1 MTDPKP
7 APESLSKFYDVDI
20 DSGSPVRLE
29 VSVPDGDSFN
39 PYQYLD
45 IRKWFTPAGSSEL
58 VRTRKGIHIKLSDVP
73 ALCQAILSAYS
84 EATGQILIVAD
95 VVSDEV
101 GG

>member
-45 IRKWFTPAGSSEL
+45 IRKWFTPSGGSEL

-84 EATGQILIVAD
+84 EATGSHL
-95 VVSDEV
+95 VVTHDISE
-101 GG
+101 